1 MPKISFKGLNMPD
14 SPIRK
19 LTPIADGA
27 KALGRHVIH
36 LNIGQ
41 PDVQTPPMAM
51 EAVRS
56 MDRTVLEYSPSE
68 GFVSYRKGLA
78 SYYSSVGVDVTP
90 EQIMVT
96 TGGSEA
102 LAFAFMAC
110 LNPGD
115 EVIIPEPFYAN
126 YNGFAAT
133 AGVRI
138 VPVTALLDD
147 GFALPS
153 MDAFEELITERT
165 KAILICNPGNPSG
178 RKYENDSL
186 DTLAELV
193 KKHDLYLVADEVY
206 REFDYDGK
214 LSRSV
219 LSMEGLEDNAIL
231 VDSVSK
237 RYSMCGARI
246 GALVTRNASVYRAAM
261 KFAMARLSPPTMA
274 QVASEAALKTP
285 ASYFE
290 EIRLE
295 YMQRRDV
302 LVEGLREIPGVVC
315 PTPGGAFYAVARFP
329 IDDCDVFCKWIL
341 ESFQWEGATVML
353 APNTGF
359 YATPGLGKQEIRM
372 AYVLEV
378 SEIRKAVTCIA
389 EALKVYPGVVMPRTQ
404 SHS

>member
-1 MPKISFKGLNMPD
+1 MPD

-41 PDVQTPPMAM
+41 PDVLTPSVAM
-51 EAVRS
+51 EAVRT

-68 GFVSYRKGLA
+68 GFLSYRKGLA
-78 SYYSSVGVDVTP
+78 SYYSLVGVDVSP

-110 LNPGD
+110 LDPGD

-138 VPVTALLDD
+138 VPVTALLED

-153 MDAFEELITERT
+153 MDAFEELITDRT

-186 DTLAELV
+186 ETLAELV
-193 KKHDLYLVADEVY
+193 KKHDLYLFADEVY
-206 REFDYDGK
+206 REFNYDGK
-214 LSRSV
+214 LSRSI
-219 LSMEGLEDNAIL
+219 LSIDGLEDNAIL

-246 GALVTRNASVYRAAM
+246 GALVTRNASVYLAAM

-274 QVASEAALKTP
+274 QVASEAALMTP

-290 EIRLE
+290 KIRLE
-295 YMQRRDV
+295 YMQRRDA

-329 IDDCDVFCKWIL
+329 IDDCDAFCKWIL

-389 EALKVYPGVVMPRTQ
+389 EALKVYPGVVMPKTQ